1 MVHILNKSHFW
12 STVYTRQIHQHIPWN
27 NESLNGNFQW
37 ENQDPKSRNN
47 FFGSYGRYLT
57 FVSHFPH
64 VSMQTTLMNWL
75 DLKSPS
81 QALEFILRISLQCGW
96 KSRHLKSLKIH
107 MHLFLMNLNIN
118 YFDSSYP
125 YCGSCGVF
133 SSVVVFSQQ
142 NNSSPNSLS
151 QLQTVGGFFVPK
163 RNFL

>member
-1 MVHILNKSHFW
+1 MENHKWCIFW
-12 STVYTRQIHQHIPWN
+12 TKAISGPLFTLVKFINASLGIMKVWMATFNEKTRI
-27 NESLNGNFQW
+27 
-37 ENQDPKSRNN
+37 RN
-47 FFGSYGRYLT
+47 GSYGRYLT

-107 MHLFLMNLNIN
+107 IHLFLMNLNID